1 MKKEDSFKLTRIQ
14 KEVLSILEKSAE
26 ARLHR
31 SAKMFQTS
39 EMLSHSDVLRNKHQ
53 IQILCTDKLDM
64 LTRWSDCGLS
74 KKILDRIPFKDM
86 KPVQMQVIP
95 YILAE
100 RSVCVLSETGSG
112 KTLAFVL
119 PYAHMLSSVDVLLI
133 IVPTRELA
141 SQVHAE
147 FQKYLVSSVLITGGD
162 AFEKQRSCMQASRVI
177 VSTMGR
183 LVEHL
188 SFRTIDIRCIRYLVV
203 DEMDRILAD
212 GFEDD
217 FVRIWKSMSLKA
229 TQLFSATASSRIA
242 KVGIRAT
249 IVVGRVGAINPNVN
263 LEFLEAGAKHEMLSV
278 LMSRYREKSK
288 VMMVFCNSASTC
300 EHLSTLFPFLTVL
313 HGKKPADY
321 RKKVMEMVQK
331 GRVRY
336 IACTDVAGRGLD
348 IEGVDLVVNYDLP
361 KDIETFIHRAGRTGR
376 KTPGCC
382 VSFVGKDDASIRRD
396 LVALSLE
403 CNFAIPEFM
412 RKRSTE
418 IRR

>member
-1 MKKEDSFKLTRIQ
+1 MKKETGFKLTRMQ
-14 KEVLSILEKSAE
+14 EEVLRKLEAIAE
-26 ARLHR
+26 ARLRR
-31 SAKMFQTS
+31 SAKMLQAS
-39 EMLSHSDVLRNKHQ
+39 ETLSHSDVLRNRHQ
-53 IQILCTDKLDM
+53 IQILCTDALDM

-74 KKILDRIPFKDM
+74 QEILDRIPFRDM
-86 KPVQMQVIP
+86 RPVQMQVIP

-100 RSVCVLSETGSG
+100 RSICVLSKTGSG

-119 PYAHMLSSVDVLLI
+119 PYTRMLSGEDMLLV

-141 SQVHAE
+141 AQVHAE
-147 FQKYLVSSVLITGGD
+147 FQRYLVPSVLITGGV
-162 AFEKQRSCMQASRVI
+162 AFEQQRPCMQAARVV

-188 SFRTIDIRCIRYLVV
+188 SFRTIDTRRIRYLVV

-217 FVRIWKSMSLKA
+217 LVRIWRSMSLRA
-229 TQLFSATASSRIA
+229 TQLFSATASSRIG
-242 KVGIRAT
+242 KVGVRAM
-249 IVVGRVGAINPNVN
+249 IVVGSVGAVNPSVG
-263 LEFLEAGAKHEMLSV
+263 LEFMEAGAKHEMLGA
-278 LMSRYREKSK
+278 LLAQYRERSR
-288 VMMVFCNSASTC
+288 VMMVFCNSARTC
-300 EHLSTLFPFLTVL
+300 EHLGTLFPSLTVL

-321 RKKVMEMVQK
+321 RRRVMEMVRE

-376 KTPGCC
+376 KTQGRC
-382 VSFVGKDDASIRRD
+382 VSFVGRDDASMRRE
-396 LVALSLE
+396 LAALSQE

-412 RKRSTE
+412 RERGPH
-418 IRR
+418 IRQ